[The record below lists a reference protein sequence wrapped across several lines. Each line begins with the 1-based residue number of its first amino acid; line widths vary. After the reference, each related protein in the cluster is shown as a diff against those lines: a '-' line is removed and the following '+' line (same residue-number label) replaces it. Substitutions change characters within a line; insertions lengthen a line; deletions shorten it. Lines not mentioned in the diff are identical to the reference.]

1 MTSNKL
7 LVAVALLAA
16 FSLVSCGEKKKEENK
31 ATEAPAA
38 PAEVPAAPA
47 PVAPPA
53 APAEV
58 PAVPAPATPAEA
70 PK

>member
-7 LVAVALLAA
+7 LVAVAFLAS

-31 ATEAPAA
+31 ATEAASAPAA
-38 PAEVPAAPA
+38 PAEA
-47 PVAPPA
+47 PA
-53 APAEV
+53 APAE
-58 PAVPAPATPAEA
+58 A

>member
-7 LVAVALLAA
+7 LVAVALLAS

-31 ATEAPAA
+31 ATEAPA
-38 PAEVPAAPA
+38 
-47 PVAPPA
+47 
-53 APAEV
+53 EV
-58 PAVPAPATPAEA
+58 PAVPAPAEA

>member
-7 LVAVALLAA
+7 LVAVALLAS

-38 PAEVPAAPA
+38 PAPAPAVPAPAEVPAAPA
-47 PVAPPA
+47 
-53 APAEV
+53 
-58 PAVPAPATPAEA
+58 EA
-70 PK
+70 LK